1 MSGRQYTWFDLTNV
15 CRKWRAVMFA
25 SSCRLGLGI
34 AVGPQKPSD
43 IETILS
49 GSLPIFID
57 YRNMGGD
64 INGSALSALWRMRAA
79 LKHHDRVREISFE
92 VSSADF
98 DEFFR
103 ATSFPFPVLKRLDIF
118 FSRRRSKNSR
128 RIPQGTGSITSTS
141 TTSQIVRQFPC
152 IRIRIFIVRN
162 SSHRP
167 PFNDFYHRTSPS
179 CLFARHAL
187 PTRSHTVPTRNV
199 RYFRFHVAAFNSQ
212 GYRPTFKI
220 NIFPVHGQSHIP
232 RRSRGRAFSSISPGC
247 SNY

>member
-1 MSGRQYTWFDLTNV
+1 
-15 CRKWRAVMFA
+15 MFA

-64 INGSALSALWRMRAA
+64 INGSALSTLWRMRAA

-92 VSSADF
+92 VSSANF

-118 FSRRRSKNSR
+118 FFPETKQKFQTHSSGD
-128 RIPQGTGSITSTS
+128 RIYHLYIYDVSDCATIPLH
-141 TTSQIVRQFPC
+141 
-152 IRIRIFIVRN
+152 
-162 SSHRP
+162 SHP
-167 PFNDFYHRTSPS
+167 DFYRPQQLSPTS
-179 CLFARHAL
+179 
-187 PTRSHTVPTRNV
+187 
-199 RYFRFHVAAFNSQ
+199 
-212 GYRPTFKI
+212 I
-220 NIFPVHGQSHIP
+220 
-232 RRSRGRAFSSISPGC
+232 
-247 SNY
+247 